1 MQIARAL
8 VALLVVAAG
17 TVGCSD
23 SAGDDDPTTP
33 NEPGEQPIPK
43 GMSPACT
50 GSSLQFCAGF
60 KPASAVDFVGL
71 RTESTEP
78 RPVRD
83 DGGAPGSGVEAAWT
97 ATLGEDRVGTP
108 CASASDRAAC
118 EDRLA
123 KLRVLGDSCQGVPIV
138 PLDVASGAAAPQQS
152 GSCRTTYLVITRG
165 DTVEAITDAAL
176 ALAFFGEIDSPQEAL
191 YLAYLSGESLQCG
204 GSAPPLYVEKDGYD
218 ILTSTSLRCGK
229 STTRKMLHVSRSGQI
244 STVNPT
250 VAGETCESSR

>member
-8 VALLVVAAG
+8 AALLVVAAG
-17 TVGCSD
+17 SVGCSD
-23 SAGDDDPTTP
+23 STGEDDPTTP
-33 NEPGEQPIPK
+33 KETGEQPIPE

-60 KPASAVDFVGL
+60 KPASAVDFAGL

-78 RPVRD
+78 RPTRD
-83 DGGAPGSGVEAAWT
+83 EAGVAGSGVEAAWT

-138 PLDVASGAAAPQQS
+138 PLDVASGAAAPQQN

-165 DTVEAITDAAL
+165 DTVEAITDAAQ

-191 YLAYLSGESLQCG
+191 YLAFLSGESLQCA
-204 GSAPPLYVEKDGYD
+204 GSSPPLYVEKDGYD

-229 STTRKMLHVSRSGQI
+229 TTARKMIHVSRSGQI
-244 STVNPT
+244 STVNPSI
-250 VAGETCESSR
+250 GGDTCEASR